1 MVAKINS
8 AQIVGL
14 KTDIIEVE
22 VDINRGL
29 QSFSI
34 VGLPDKAIAEAK
46 DRINS
51 AIKNSGFKAPQ
62 KGNKK
67 VIVSLAPANLRKEG
81 SSFDIAIALGY
92 LLAAGEIKFEP
103 KKKLFVGELALDGSL
118 RPVAGALLIAQKA
131 KEKGFAEVYLPAEN
145 AGEAALIRGLTIYPC
160 TSLREITN
168 HLLAQK
174 PARQSLNEIGEAYEL
189 RQITPAQE
197 TKVVINERDYAFDFA
212 EVRGQ
217 QTAKRGLEI
226 AAAGGHN
233 VAMYGPPGTGK
244 TMLAR
249 AFTAI
254 MPPLGIDEII
264 EVTGIHSA
272 GGVLTEEF
280 ITHPPFRSPHHTS
293 SYVSLV
299 GGGTWPKPGEITMA
313 HRGVLFLDEFPEFDK
328 KVIESLRQPLEDRV
342 ISVARARSSII
353 FPASFILVAALNPCP
368 CGFKGSRIKECTCTQ
383 SQIQKYSRKVSG
395 PIIDRIDIWLDVP
408 QINHEELSSQKPSGE
423 PSQKIRERVLVA
435 RKIQNKRFEDIK
447 TVSTNGE
454 MGVKEIKKYAPLSDS
469 SSKLLNDSAKRLN
482 LSARA
487 YHRII
492 KLARTIADL
501 ANSAQIKDEH
511 LLEALQYRPKN
522 IFE

>member
-14 KTDIIEVE
+14 KTDIIDVE

-29 QSFSI
+29 QSFNI
-34 VGLPDKAIAEAK
+34 VGLPDKAVAEAK

-51 AIKNSGFKAPQ
+51 AIKNSGFRAPQ

-67 VIVSLAPANLRKEG
+67 VIVSLAPANIRKEG
-81 SSFDIAIALGY
+81 SSFDLAIALGY
-92 LLAAGEIKFEP
+92 LLAAGEIKFKP
-103 KKKLFVGELALDGSL
+103 QGKLFIGELALSGDL
-118 RPVAGALLIAQKA
+118 RPINGALLVVQKA
-131 KEKGFAEVYLPAEN
+131 KEKGFTEIYLPQDN
-145 AGEAALIRGLTIYPC
+145 ANEASLIHDIIIYPC
-160 TSLREITN
+160 QSLKEITA
-168 HLLAQK
+168 HLS
-174 PARQSLNEIGEAYEL
+174 PDISN
-189 RQITPAQE
+189 QITPAPK
-197 TKVVINERDYAFDFA
+197 TKIRPTKKNCPFDFS
-212 EVRGQ
+212 EIKSQ

-249 AFTAI
+249 AFTNI
-254 MPPLGIDEII
+254 MPPLTIDQII

-272 GGVLTEEF
+272 TSALGDDLITE
-280 ITHPPFRSPHHTS
+280 PPFRSPHHTS

-299 GGGTWPKPGEITMA
+299 GGGAWPKPGEITLA

-328 KVIESLRQPLEDRV
+328 KVIEALRQPLEDRV
-342 ISVARARSSII
+342 ISVARARGSMN
-353 FPASFILVAALNPCP
+353 FPASFLLVAALNPCP
-368 CGFKGSRIKECTCTQ
+368 CGFKGSRIKDCTCTQ

-408 QINHEELSSQKPSGE
+408 QIKHEELSSTKSGGE
-423 PSQKIRERVLVA
+423 SSEKIRARVLSA
-435 RKIQNKRFEDIK
+435 RAKQAKRFEDIK

-454 MGVKEIKKYAPLSDS
+454 MGVKELKKYAPLTESGTQ
-469 SSKLLNDSAKRLN
+469 LLNGSARRLN

-501 ANSAQIKDEH
+501 DNSEDIQDTH